1 MEAEGCRRDGT
12 HLWLVRICILAFQP
26 TFLRYVCKWCSMFGS
41 GDQPSTV
48 TSHCTVVQ
56 DRLFQRR
63 LFSARVFTPN
73 IKLRHQDPC
82 PQKAGLIPYASHL
95 SPLYALLKLYWGSG
109 GCWSQ
114 SCLADVR
121 CRRKRCSGLVQWPD
135 ASLLVKENRVEEKH
149 HVWGFFFFESVEIC
163 WFLRYTVRVGK
174 YISDYFSVFN
184 LDLMSMQ
191 IEFWSWFII
200 VAAWFMY
207 AAPNFLSWN
216 KKPSWTVF

>member
-1 MEAEGCRRDGT
+1 MALGFSGRGERRTRPQCCIWLFQTHDTTVRPILWYKPGHMEAEGCRRDRT

-95 SPLYALLKLYWGSG
+95 LPFYALLKLYWGSG

-149 HVWGFFFFESVEIC
+149 HVWVFFFWVC
-163 WFLRYTVRVGK
+163 WNLL
-174 YISDYFSVFN
+174 IS
-184 LDLMSMQ
+184 Q
-191 IEFWSWFII
+191 IHCQGW
-200 VAAWFMY
+200 
-207 AAPNFLSWN
+207 
-216 KKPSWTVF
+216 